1 MANRWFLMLFL
12 AGAGM
17 AATNGS
23 AKMAASLLQVGSSS
37 DSANPDGEA
46 ALMAAART
54 GKVAA
59 IKELLDHGV
68 DVNAKESL
76 RGQTALMGAVLE
88 NHLDAA
94 KYLLERGADINTYT
108 RAIPTAKGG
117 MTALLFAAREGYQ
130 EMAELLLDRGADI
143 KGSSANRTSPLLIA
157 ILNGHVPL
165 AMQLLDRG
173 ADPNAADAYGRGPL
187 LAAVEMRSLHP
198 ERYTALIHTLVEK
211 GADVN
216 AHTDTV
222 PAHLLGDASCL
233 NVDGLTPFLRAALSG
248 DVDVMRY
255 LLDHGAEP
263 NVGLCAEHP
272 Y

>member
-1 MANRWFLMLFL
+1 MANRWFLVLFL

-23 AKMAASLLQVGSSS
+23 AKMIASLLQAGSSL
-37 DSANPDGEA
+37 DSANPGED

-54 GKVAA
+54 GKVDA

-94 KYLLERGADINTYT
+94 KYLLERGADINSYT

-117 MTALLFAAREGYQ
+117 MTALLYAAREGYQ

-143 KGSSANRTSPLLIA
+143 KASSANRTSPLLIA
-157 ILNGHVPL
+157 ILNGHVTL
-165 AMQLLDRG
+165 AMKLLDRG

-187 LAAVEMRSLHP
+187 FAAVEMDAGDR
-198 ERYTALIHTLVEK
+198 TALIHALVDR

-216 AHTDTV
+216 ART
-222 PAHLLGDASCL
+222 AYRFMQGDDSG
-233 NVDGLTPFLRAALSG
+233 VDSEGQTPFLRAALLG
-248 DVDVMRY
+248 DVELMRY
-255 LLDHGAEP
+255 LLDHGADP
-263 NVGLCAEHP
+263 KIGLCPEP
-272 Y
+272 RY